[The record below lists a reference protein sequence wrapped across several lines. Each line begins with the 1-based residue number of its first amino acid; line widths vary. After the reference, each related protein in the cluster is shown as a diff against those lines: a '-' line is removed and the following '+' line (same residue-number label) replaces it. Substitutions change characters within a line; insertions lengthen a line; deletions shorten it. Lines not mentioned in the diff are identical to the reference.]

1 MLTQNRA
8 PYFEGLLAYIFKR
21 RKAFHMP
28 GHNRG
33 RGVHPKLKEFL
44 GENVFLLDLTEVEGV
59 DYLHKATGIL
69 KEAQELLAQLYGS
82 TESFFL
88 INGSTGGNHAMLMT
102 TVHDGDKVIVGRN
115 AHRSAVGGLV
125 LSGAI
130 PVYVPTE
137 VHPVLGVTTN
147 IEPEKLRAVVER
159 HKDAKAVFLTTPNYY
174 GMTGDVKSYAEIAH
188 HYGIP
193 LLIDEAHGAHYGMHP
208 ELPETA
214 VRLGADVVVQSAHKT
229 LSSMTQTSWLHYV
242 DNGFVDINML
252 KQVLRTI
259 QSTSPNYVLLSSLDV
274 ARMQLAVAGR
284 EIYTRVLYIARWLRE
299 ELNKIPGIYC
309 PGKEIEGS
317 DGVFAFDETK
327 ITISFIGNWRTDSGE
342 RIFGYTA
349 EKILNHDYN
358 IEVELSDPHSVL
370 AFITLGHYMD
380 DVKVLLDAIR
390 DMSRRF
396 YRGEEDRELDYHV
409 LPSIPEMVLTPREAF
424 FAEKEIVSFDKGVI
438 GRIAGE
444 TITLYPPGVPI
455 VAAGERIDE
464 EVYEFIV
471 ERVEQGAEVQG
482 PVDPELKYIQVIK

>member
-1 MLTQNRA
+1 LLDQNRA
-8 PYFEGLLAYIFKR
+8 PYFEGLLEYIFKR

-33 RGVHPKLKEFL
+33 RGVHPKLKDFL

-59 DYLHKATGIL
+59 DYLHKSTGIL
-69 KEAQELLAQLYGS
+69 KDAQSLLARLYGS

-102 TVHDGDKVIVGRN
+102 TVHDGEKVIVGRN

-125 LSGAI
+125 LSGAV

-147 IEPEKLRAVVER
+147 IEPENLAAVMEKHR
-159 HKDAKAVFLTTPNYY
+159 DAKAVFLTTPNYY
-174 GMTGDVKSYAEIAH
+174 GMTGDVESYSEIAH
-188 HYGIP
+188 ERGIP

-214 VRLGADVVVQSAHKT
+214 VRLGADIVVQSAHKT
-229 LSSMTQTSWLHYV
+229 LSSMTQTSWLHYI
-242 DNGFVDINML
+242 DHGFADIHML

-274 ARMQLAVAGR
+274 ARMQLAVAGH
-284 EIYTRVLYIARWLRE
+284 EIYSRVLYIARWLRD
-299 ELNKIPGIYC
+299 ELNRIPGIYS
-309 PGKEIEGS
+309 PGKEIEGES
-317 DGVFAFDETK
+317 GVFAFDETK
-327 ITISFIGNWRTDSGE
+327 ITISFVGNWQTEDGK

-349 EKILNHDYN
+349 ERILNRDYN

-380 DVKVLLDAIR
+380 DAKVLLEAIR
-390 DMSRRF
+390 SMSKRF
-396 YRGEEDRELDYHV
+396 YRGEENRDLDYHV

-424 FAEKEIVSFDKGVI
+424 FAQKEIVPFDRSVI

-444 TITLYPPGVPI
+444 TVTLYPPGVPI
-455 VAAGERIDE
+455 VAAGEKIDE

-471 ERVEQGAEVQG
+471 ERMEQGAEVQG
-482 PVDPELKYIQVIK
+482 PVDPELKYIQVIR